1 MQMRPLTNF
10 VIARSKLSLFGFIG
24 LILLSLIGGVQAFGN
39 LSGGGSNDPGSD
51 SAKVADILVTDFNLN
66 EPEVV
71 LIADMGRSVDDPE
84 SAEVADRV
92 TYALEQVEGV
102 DSVSSYYSL
111 GSPATL
117 RSTDGEATY
126 FFVELDPNVSMT
138 EVSGV
143 IQDQFTGDNYGA
155 TLYVV
160 GVGAVTSEINH
171 TIETDLVKA
180 ESIALPLIMLLMIF
194 VFGSV
199 VAAGLPL
206 MIAVLTILGSFF
218 FVWISSL
225 LTETSTFSVNL
236 ITGLGLGLGIDYALL
251 MVNRYREQRQ
261 QKQEVSKAVEVT
273 MMTAGRTVFFSGL
286 TVALVMVALNF
297 FPQTF
302 LKSFAMAGLVSVS
315 LAVAAALIALPALLN
330 LLGDNLERWPLF
342 KHRPA
347 KDVGFWSKLAV
358 FVMKRPVAIIVV
370 AVISLG
376 SLASLGTGIKLG
388 LVDDR
393 ILPPD
398 NRVVVATDQI
408 RERFSGREG
417 SPVEIM
423 VKSSSEEQI
432 TSFAKKLSNQ
442 EDIVRVQTSEGVF
455 TKIEMPDGSM
465 SDGMLVPGTETLF
478 TDYQGDTWTRIVVIA
493 DVEPRSPAGE
503 ELTLSLREQSN
514 GFSEILI
521 GGSAASY
528 TDSLLGITNN
538 LPWAVLW
545 IVVATLILLF
555 LFTGSLLLPIKAVL
569 LNFLSLF
576 ATLGFLVWVFMDGNL
591 KWLLGDFATP
601 GTIDSSSI
609 VLVAVIAFG
618 LSMDYELFLLSRIK
632 EQHDQGLNTTDSVA
646 LGLQRSGRIIT
657 TAALVLAFSF
667 IVFATSGVSIM
678 KMLGLGIAFAVLLDA
693 TVIRALLVPALMRLF
708 GKANWYAPKWM
719 LWIQKKVG
727 LEH

>member
-1 MQMRPLTNF
+1 MRPLSNF

-51 SAKVADILVTDFNLN
+51 SAKVADILVNDFKLN

-84 SAEVADRV
+84 SANIGGLV
-92 TYALEQVEGV
+92 TKALEDVEGV

-111 GSPATL
+111 GSPAEL
-117 RSTDGEATY
+117 RSTDGKATY
-126 FFVELDPNVSMT
+126 FFVELDPAADMT

-143 IQDQFTGDNYGA
+143 IQDEFTGKNYGA

-171 TIETDLVKA
+171 TIESDLVKA

-251 MVNRYREQRQ
+251 MVNRYREQRE
-261 QKQEVSKAVEVT
+261 QKQEVSKAVAVT

-370 AVISLG
+370 AVIGLG

-423 VKSSSEEQI
+423 VKSANDEQI
-432 TSFAKKLSNQ
+432 TSFAERLSNQ
-442 EDIVRVQTSEGVF
+442 EDIVRVQTSKGVF
-455 TKIEMPDGSM
+455 AKIKLPDGSL
-465 SDGMLVPGTETLF
+465 SDGMLVPGTESLF
-478 TDYQGDTWTRIVVIA
+478 TDYKGDNWTRIVAIA

-503 ELTLSLREQSN
+503 QMTLSLRELPN
-514 GFSEILI
+514 NFSEILI

-632 EQHDQGLNTTDSVA
+632 EQHDKGLNTTDSVA

-693 TVIRALLVPALMRLF
+693 TIIRALLVPALMRLF

>member
-1 MQMRPLTNF
+1 MRPLSNF
-10 VIARSKLSLFGFIG
+10 VIRHSKLSLFGFIG
-24 LILLSLIGGVQAFGN
+24 LILLSLIGGVQAFGK
-39 LSGGGSNDPGSD
+39 LSGGGYGDPGAD
-51 SAKVADILVTDFNLN
+51 SARVASILVEDFNQN
-66 EPEVV
+66 DPEVV
-71 LIADMGRSVDDPE
+71 LIADMGRSVDDQQ
-84 SAEVADRV
+84 SAENANRI
-92 TYALEQVEGV
+92 TTALEAVDGV
-102 DSVSSYYSL
+102 QTVSSYYSL
-111 GSPATL
+111 GSPVSL
-117 RSTDGEATY
+117 KSKDGMATY
-126 FFVELDPNVSMT
+126 FFVQLEPDVSIPG
-138 EVSGV
+138 VAGV
-143 IQDQFTGDNYGA
+143 IQDDFSGNNYGA
-155 TLYVV
+155 TLYVA
-160 GVGAVTSEINH
+160 GLGAVTSEINH
-171 TIETDLVKA
+171 TIEQDLLKA
-180 ESIALPLIMLLMIF
+180 ESIAFPLLMLLMIF

-218 FVWISSL
+218 FIWLSTL
-225 LTETSTFSVNL
+225 FTETSTFSVNL
-236 ITGLGLGLGIDYALL
+236 VTGLGLGLGIDYALL
-251 MVNRYREQRQ
+251 MVNRYREERQR
-261 QKQEVSKAVEVT
+261 KQDVAKAVET
-273 MMTAGRTVFFSGL
+273 TLLTAGRTVFFSGL

-302 LKSFAMAGLVSVS
+302 LRSFALAGLVSVS
-315 LAVAAALIALPALLN
+315 LAVAAALIALPAIMN
-330 LLGDNLERWPLF
+330 LLGDKIDRWPLF

-358 FVMKRPVAIIVV
+358 FVMKRPVPIIIA
-370 AVISLG
+370 AVLALG
-376 SLASLGTGIKLG
+376 SLATLGANIKLG

-408 RERFSGREG
+408 RERFEGREG

-423 VKSSSEEQI
+423 VKESTPAEI
-432 TSFAKKLSNQ
+432 TSFAEKVSKEEHIS
-442 EDIVRVQTSEGVF
+442 RVQTSLGIF
-455 TKIEMPDGSM
+455 SQ
-465 SDGMLVPGTETLF
+465 GMLIPQTEAMF
-478 TDYQGDTWTRIVVIA
+478 SSYKSDTWTRIVVIA

-503 ELTLSLREQSN
+503 ELTSNLRSIPN
-514 GFSEILI
+514 NFSEYLV
-521 GGSAASY
+521 GGSGAAY

-538 LPWAVLW
+538 LPWAALW
-545 IVVATLILLF
+545 IVGTTLILLF

-576 ATLGFLVWVFMDGNL
+576 ATLGFLVWVFMNGNL
-591 KWLLGDFATP
+591 KWLLGDFATT

-632 EQHDQGLNTTDSVA
+632 EQHDLGLNTTDSVA

-657 TAALVLAFSF
+657 TAALVLAVSF
-667 IVFATSGVSIM
+667 LAFASSGVSIM

>member
-1 MQMRPLTNF
+1 
-10 VIARSKLSLFGFIG
+10 
-24 LILLSLIGGVQAFGN
+24 
-39 LSGGGSNDPGSD
+39 
-51 SAKVADILVTDFNLN
+51 
-66 EPEVV
+66 
-71 LIADMGRSVDDPE
+71 
-84 SAEVADRV
+84 
-92 TYALEQVEGV
+92 
-102 DSVSSYYSL
+102 
-111 GSPATL
+111 
-117 RSTDGEATY
+117 
-126 FFVELDPNVSMT
+126 
-138 EVSGV
+138 
-143 IQDQFTGDNYGA
+143 
-155 TLYVV
+155 
-160 GVGAVTSEINH
+160 
-171 TIETDLVKA
+171 
-180 ESIALPLIMLLMIF
+180 
-194 VFGSV
+194 
-199 VAAGLPL
+199 
-206 MIAVLTILGSFF
+206 
-218 FVWISSL
+218 
-225 LTETSTFSVNL
+225 
-236 ITGLGLGLGIDYALL
+236 

-273 MMTAGRTVFFSGL
+273 MMTAGRTVFFSGI

-330 LLGDNLERWPLF
+330 LLGDKLERWPLF
-342 KHRPA
+342 KHRPT

-370 AVISLG
+370 SVIALG
-376 SLASLGTGIKLG
+376 SLASLGANIKLG
-388 LVDDR
+388 LIDDR

-423 VKSSSEEQI
+423 VKSSNEEQI
-432 TSFAKKLSNQ
+432 SSFARKLSN
-442 EDIVRVQTSEGVF
+442 EKDIVRVQTSEGVF
-455 TKIEMPDGSM
+455 SKVEMSEGVF
-465 SDGMLVPGTETLF
+465 SDGMLIPGTENLF
-478 TDYQGDTWTRIVVIA
+478 KDYVGDTWTRIVVIA

-503 ELTLSLREQSN
+503 EMTLSLREQPN
-514 GFSEILI
+514 NFSEILV

-545 IVVATLILLF
+545 IVVTTLILLF
-555 LFTGSLLLPIKAVL
+555 LFTGSLILPIKAVL

-632 EQHDQGLNTTDSVA
+632 EQHDKGLNTNDSVA

-667 IVFATSGVSIM
+667 VAFATSGVSIM

-693 TVIRALLVPALMRLF
+693 TIIRALLVPALMRLF
-708 GKANWYAPKWM
+708 GNANWYAPKWM

>member
-1 MQMRPLTNF
+1 MRPLSNF

-39 LSGGGSNDPGSD
+39 LSGGGYSNPGSD
-51 SAKVADILVTDFNLN
+51 SAKVADILVKDFKLN

-71 LIADMGRSVDDPE
+71 LIADMGRSVDDPQ
-84 SAEVADRV
+84 SAKIAGLV
-92 TYALEQVEGV
+92 TKALEKVEGV

-111 GSPATL
+111 GSPSSL
-117 RSTDGEATY
+117 RSTDGKATY
-126 FFVELDPNVSMT
+126 FFVELDPEVSMT

-143 IQDQFTGDNYGA
+143 IQDEFTGKNYGA

-160 GVGAVTSEINH
+160 GVGAVTSEVNQ
-171 TIETDLVKA
+171 TIEADLIKA
-180 ESIALPLIMLLMIF
+180 ESIALPLVMLLMIF

-199 VAAGLPL
+199 VAAGLPI

-218 FVWISSL
+218 FIWISSL

-236 ITGLGLGLGIDYALL
+236 VTGLGLGLGIDYALL

-273 MMTAGRTVFFSGL
+273 MMTAGRTVFFSGI

-330 LLGDNLERWPLF
+330 LLGDKLERWPLF
-342 KHRPA
+342 KHRPT

-370 AVISLG
+370 SVIALG
-376 SLASLGTGIKLG
+376 SLASLGANIKLG
-388 LVDDR
+388 LIDDR

-408 RERFSGREG
+408 RERFTGREG

-423 VKSSSEEQI
+423 VKGSNEEEI
-432 TSFAKKLSNQ
+432 TSFATKLSNQ
-442 EDIVRVQTSEGVF
+442 KDIARVQTSEGVF
-455 TKIEMPDGSM
+455 TKIEMPDGSL

-478 TDYQGDTWTRIVVIA
+478 KSYQGDTWTRIVVIA

-503 ELTLSLREQSN
+503 EMTLSLREQPN
-514 GFSEILI
+514 NFSEILI

-545 IVVATLILLF
+545 IVVTTLILLF

-601 GTIDSSSI
+601 GTIDSSSL

-632 EQHDQGLNTTDSVA
+632 EQHDKGLNTNDSVA

-667 IVFATSGVSIM
+667 VAFATSGVSIM

-693 TVIRALLVPALMRLF
+693 TIIRALLVPALMRLF
-708 GKANWYAPKWM
+708 GNANWYAPKWM

>member
-1 MQMRPLTNF
+1 MRPLTNF

-39 LSGGGSNDPGSD
+39 LSGGGYTNPGSD
-51 SAKVADILVTDFNLN
+51 SAKVAGILVNDFKLN

-84 SAEVADRV
+84 SAEIADRV

-111 GSPATL
+111 GSPASL
-117 RSTDGEATY
+117 RSTDGKATY
-126 FFVELDPNVSMT
+126 FFVELDPKASMT

-143 IQDQFTGDNYGA
+143 IQDKFTGENYGA

-160 GVGAVTSEINH
+160 GVGAVTSEVNH
-171 TIETDLVKA
+171 TIEADLIKA
-180 ESIALPLIMLLMIF
+180 ESVALPLVMLLMIF

-218 FVWISSL
+218 FIWLSSL
-225 LTETSTFSVNL
+225 ITETSTFSVNL
-236 ITGLGLGLGIDYALL
+236 VTGLGLGLGIDYALL

-261 QKQEVSKAVEVT
+261 QKQEVAKAVEVT
-273 MMTAGRTVFFSGL
+273 MLTAGRTVFFSGL
-286 TVALVMVALNF
+286 TVGLVMVGLNF

-302 LKSFAMAGLVSVS
+302 LKSFAMAGVVSVG
-315 LAVAAALIALPALLN
+315 LAVAAALIALPATLN
-330 LLGDNLERWPLF
+330 LLGDRLEKWPLF
-342 KHRPA
+342 KHRPT

-358 FVMKRPVAIIVV
+358 FVMKRPVAIILVSVV
-370 AVISLG
+370 ALG
-376 SLASLGTGIKLG
+376 SLAGLGANIKLG
-388 LVDDR
+388 LIDDR

-423 VKSSSEEQI
+423 VKSSNEEQI
-432 TSFAKKLSNQ
+432 TSFATKLSNQ
-442 EDIVRVQTSEGVF
+442 KDIVRVQTSEGVF

-478 TDYQGDTWTRIVVIA
+478 TDYKGDTWTRIVVIA

-503 ELTLSLREQSN
+503 EMTLSLREQSN

-538 LPWAVLW
+538 LPWAALW
-545 IVVATLILLF
+545 IVLTTLILLF

-601 GTIDSSSI
+601 GTIDSSSL

-632 EQHDQGLNTTDSVA
+632 EQHDLGLNTRDSVA

-667 IVFATSGVSIM
+667 AAFATSGVSIM

-708 GKANWYAPKWM
+708 GNANWYAPKWM

>member
-1 MQMRPLTNF
+1 MRPLSNF

-39 LSGGGSNDPGSD
+39 LSGGGYSNPGSD
-51 SAKVADILVTDFNLN
+51 SAKVADILVKDFNLN

-71 LIADMGRSVDDPE
+71 LIADMGRSVDDPQ
-84 SAEVADRV
+84 SAKIGGLV
-92 TYALEQVEGV
+92 TKALEKVEGV
-102 DSVSSYYSL
+102 NGVSSYYSL
-111 GSPATL
+111 GSPSSL
-117 RSTDGEATY
+117 RSTDGKATY
-126 FFVELDPNVSMT
+126 FFVELDPEVSMT

-143 IQDQFTGDNYGA
+143 IQDQFTGKNYGA

-160 GVGAVTSEINH
+160 GVGAVTSEVNQ
-171 TIETDLVKA
+171 TIEADLIKA
-180 ESIALPLIMLLMIF
+180 ETIALPLVMLLMIF

-199 VAAGLPL
+199 VAAGLPI

-218 FVWISSL
+218 FIWISSL

-236 ITGLGLGLGIDYALL
+236 VTGLGLGLGIDYALL

-273 MMTAGRTVFFSGL
+273 MTTAGRTVFFSGL

-330 LLGDNLERWPLF
+330 ILGDKLERWPLF
-342 KHRPA
+342 KHRPT

-370 AVISLG
+370 SVIALG
-376 SLASLGTGIKLG
+376 SLASLGANIKLG
-388 LVDDR
+388 LIDDR

-423 VKSSSEEQI
+423 VKSSNEEQI
-432 TSFAKKLSNQ
+432 TSFATKLSNQ
-442 EDIVRVQTSEGVF
+442 KDIVRVQTSEGVF
-455 TKIEMPDGSM
+455 SKVEMSEGVF
-465 SDGMLVPGTETLF
+465 SDGMLIPGTENLF
-478 TDYQGDTWTRIVVIA
+478 KNYVGDSWTRIVVIA

-503 ELTLSLREQSN
+503 EMTLSLREQPN
-514 GFSEILI
+514 NFSEILI

-545 IVVATLILLF
+545 IVVTTLILLF
-555 LFTGSLLLPIKAVL
+555 LFTGSLILPIKAVL

-576 ATLGFLVWVFMDGNL
+576 ATMGFLVWVFMEGNL

-632 EQHDQGLNTTDSVA
+632 EQHDKGLNTTDSVA

-667 IVFATSGVSIM
+667 VAFATSGVSIM

-693 TVIRALLVPALMRLF
+693 TIIRALLVPALMRLF
-708 GKANWYAPKWM
+708 GNANWYAPKWM